1 MKKISV
7 CVCNILSLFFP
18 SLFFQNI
25 DGLRLHSF
33 SARAR
38 QYSPENSHRSGARL
52 NSRWL
57 FVAASATRN
66 AESSAGDASLE
77 EEVAAAAAPPAAAAG
92 SAAAAAAAAAPP
104 AADSAAAAAA
114 AAR

>member
-1 MKKISV
+1 MKSRSFTL
-7 CVCNILSLFFP
+7 CRNIFFV
-18 SLFFQNI
+18 QNI

-33 SARAR
+33 SSRAR
-38 QYSPENSHRSGARL
+38 QYSPENFHRSGARL

-66 AESSAGDASLE
+66 AESSAGDASGE
-77 EEVAAAAAPPAAAAG
+77 EVVAAAAPAAPADP
-92 SAAAAAAAAAPP
+92 APAP
-104 AADSAAAAAA
+104 AAAAA